1 MSPNNTI
8 NYIELPVTAMAA
20 AKSFYTAVFGWSY
33 IDYGPSYASFQGAGI
48 DGGFDAEAGRM
59 PSDQG
64 VLPVL
69 YSDNLDATEAAIVKA
84 GGIITIA
91 QFDFPGGR
99 RFHFTDPSGNGL
111 AVWKITT

>member
-1 MSPNNTI
+1 MTKNNTI
-8 NYIELPVTAMAA
+8 NYIELPVTNMESV
-20 AKSFYTAVFGWSY
+20 KTFYAEVFGWSY
-33 IDYGPSYASFQGAGI
+33 IDYGPAYASFQGAGI

-69 YSDNLDATEAAIVKA
+69 YSDDLDAVEAAIVKA
-84 GGIITIA
+84 GGTITIP

-111 AVWKITT
+111 AVWKTTE